1 MLDVVHLEHEMI
13 ILCSKCGK
21 EIEEKILPI
30 SDDKPL
36 LSLYYDEET
45 FKIICKECYEKAYY
59 NANK

>member
-1 MLDVVHLEHEMI
+1 MV